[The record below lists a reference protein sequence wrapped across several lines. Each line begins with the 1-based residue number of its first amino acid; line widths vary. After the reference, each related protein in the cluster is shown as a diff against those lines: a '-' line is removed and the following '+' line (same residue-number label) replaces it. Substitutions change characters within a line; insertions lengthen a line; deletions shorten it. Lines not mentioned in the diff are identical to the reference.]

1 MKKTILIII
10 TVLIAAGLLS
20 ACGALGITPTDNSA
34 QPIVRSLNV
43 TGNGKVTLTPDIV
56 YINIGVHTEGANVG
70 EALASNTAQSQKVAD
85 GLKQFGVDP
94 KDIQTTAFNVY
105 PQQQYG
111 PQGEMLDIKYM
122 VDNSVYV
129 TVRDLN
135 QLGAILDSV
144 VKSGANNINGIQFD
158 VADRS
163 AAMSQART
171 LAMQNA
177 LAQAVELSKAAG
189 ATLGEVQSINVS
201 SYSQPYMA
209 TSLKGEPAGGSST
222 VPVSAGQ
229 ITLMVDV
236 NVTYALK

>member
-1 MKKTILIII
+1 MKKTILI
-10 TVLIAAGLLS
+10 VLTFILAASLLT
-20 ACGALGITPTDNSA
+20 ACGTLGITKSDDTT
-34 QPIVRSLNV
+34 QPPQRSLNV
-43 TGNGKVTLTPDIV
+43 TGNGKVNLTPDIV

-70 EALASNTAQSQKVAD
+70 EALASNTAQSQKVSD
-85 GLKQFGVDP
+85 GLKQFKVEA

-111 PQGEMLDIKYM
+111 PQGEMLEIKYV

-163 AAMSQART
+163 AAMSEARKA
-171 LAMQNA
+171 AMDNA
-177 LAQAVELSKAAG
+177 RAQAEELAKASG
-189 ATLGEVQSINVS
+189 TTLGEVQSINVS
-201 SYSQPYMA
+201 SYSQPYQVA
-209 TSLKGEPAGGSST
+209 TLKGDASAGSST

-229 ITLMVDV
+229 ISLTVDV
-236 NVTYALK
+236 NVSYLLK